1 MKDEKRRTKKEE
13 RKRIASIVPGSE
25 ATGRPSSLLMVLLLL
40 LLSSCGYHIS
50 GTGGIVPEG
59 VRAISVPVF
68 FNATNEPYVDVEVTQ
83 AVVEE
88 FMTDGR
94 LKVMSLEEAE
104 LALRG
109 KVVKYEVTPLSYNPQ
124 SYVQQ
129 YRVHLVVDAS
139 LEDLRS
145 KKVLWQEKG
154 IQSSFISDYAVS
166 FDATGRADIRGTK
179 VAKDAAVKKAS
190 QDIAWTLRSKVL
202 EGF

>member
-1 MKDEKRRTKKEE
+1 MWNSEFGMRNKGVRL
-13 RKRIASIVPGSE
+13 IFPLIV
-25 ATGRPSSLLMVLLLL
+25 VLLGT
-40 LLSSCGYHIS
+40 SCGYHIS

-59 VRAISVPVF
+59 VRTISVPVF
-68 FNATNEPYVDVEVTQ
+68 LNATNEPYVDVEVTQ

-94 LKVMSLEEAE
+94 LKVVSLEEAE

-109 KVVKYEVTPLSYNPQ
+109 KVMKYEVTPLSYNSQ

-129 YRVHLVVDAS
+129 YRVHIVVDAS

-145 KKVLWQEKG
+145 KKVLWLEKG
-154 IQSSFISDYAVS
+154 IESNFISDYTVS
-166 FDATGRADIRGTK
+166 FDAVGRADIRGTRI
-179 VAKDAAVKKAS
+179 AKDAAIKQAS
-190 QDIAWTLRSKVL
+190 QDIAWTLRSRVL

>member
-1 MKDEKRRTKKEE
+1 MRNVECGMRSKN
-13 RKRIASIVPGSE
+13 IGFIIPLV
-25 ATGRPSSLLMVLLLL
+25 LVLLAGLP
-40 LLSSCGYHIS
+40 SCGYHLS
-50 GTGGIVPEG
+50 GTGGIVPAG
-59 VRAISVPVF
+59 VKTIAVPVF
-68 FNATNEPYVDVEVTQ
+68 LNATNEPYVDVEVTQ

-94 LKVMSLEEAE
+94 LKVMNPEEAE

-109 KVVKYEVTPLSYNPQ
+109 KIVKYKVTPLSYNPQ

-154 IQSSFISDYAVS
+154 IESNFISDYTVS
-166 FDATGRADIRGTK
+166 FDATSKTDIRATR
-179 VAKDAAVKKAS
+179 VAKDAAIKQAS
-190 QDIAWTLRSKVL
+190 QDIAWTLRSRVL